1 LGANTLI
8 KTTCAHL
15 DDCFQNKKICLL
27 WCGKVWLVKK
37 KIAWKS
43 MIFLFIENV
52 QWKKEMYNV
61 NDGISL
67 KSITLKV
74 NWLATEHLTAQ
85 GRQAGSKDEGTFQYI
100 KCSQSG
106 DHP

>member
-1 LGANTLI
+1 
-8 KTTCAHL
+8 
-15 DDCFQNKKICLL
+15 
-27 WCGKVWLVKK
+27 
-37 KIAWKS
+37 
-43 MIFLFIENV
+43 
-52 QWKKEMYNV
+52 MYNV